1 MAQDITNPG
10 PQDSMLAGLERL
22 ARDTSIA
29 TDRITELFRLAERRE
44 QTLLKRVFN
53 EDMTALQT
61 VITQIMRDKPN
72 PAFTSRYA
80 TEEQIDR
87 AARPEYTR
95 FGFSIRFGT
104 EKPEIPGNIRVV
116 CIIAHRSGYFEEHAL
131 EAPAVP
137 ANRGVTQLQAV
148 GGTVTYLKRTLIRM
162 VLNLV
167 TSDNPE
173 DDDGNGHKDKGTD
186 AGGPKNTAAHDYLEV
201 VAQFEAAAGRIKD
214 SDEARALL
222 EWKPGAIAVTALPHG
237 DARQRYMMLRSKVQ
251 ADWLSNKDDGSSASE
266 DIEGL

>member
-1 MAQDITNPG
+1 MANDITNMPA
-10 PQDSMLAGLERL
+10 QDSMLAGLERL

-95 FGFSIRFGT
+95 FGFSIRYGT

-173 DDDGNGHKDKGTD
+173 DNDGGGIKDKGTET
-186 AGGPKNTAAHDYLEV
+186 GGKNTAAHDYLEV
-201 VAQFEAAAGRIKD
+201 VAQFEAAAGRIMD
-214 SDEARALL
+214 SDEARKLL
-222 EWKPGAIAVTALPHG
+222 EWRPGVAAITGLPHG
-237 DARQRYMMLRSKVQ
+237 DARQKYMVMRAKVL
-251 ADWLSNKDDGSSASE
+251 ADWMPKDDGASASE
-266 DIEGL
+266 DVIEGL